1 MKKVFLTA
9 VAVVALGSFTLD
21 AKPLKTKTV
30 NYDFI
35 DCIAL
40 AFAVNDATPGGISYE
55 MFDRIVRN
63 CEAQQ

>member
-9 VAVVALGSFTLD
+9 LVVVALGSFSTKAGE
-21 AKPLKTKTV
+21 AKSENL
-30 NYDFI
+30 YEFI

-40 AFAVNDATPGGISYE
+40 AFAVDDATPGGISYE
-55 MFDRIVRN
+55 MFDRIVRK